1 MFDLFETEFICSPII
16 LIYLNDSIEQ
26 TKIIAISIFQM
37 ILTYYNDKWRY
48 CPTIKIDVLD
58 YSDPFPIV
66 RLYGFNFPTPIVRRY
81 NKYGYNLAYK
91 KAYLVEISNVGLHN
105 IIFGN
110 YILKK
115 SKSSPNNL

>member
-1 MFDLFETEFICSPII
+1 MFYIYCTIFIVLIEMFDLFETEFICSPII

-91 KAYLVEISNVGLHN
+91 
-105 IIFGN
+105 
-110 YILKK
+110 
-115 SKSSPNNL
+115 